1 MTEEVDPRL
10 VALGLVPPSSA
21 APAHANPFAQ
31 PLTPTQPNPFAEPAS
46 PESDG
51 GLFANMGKFTGMPFE
66 AEPAPPTESPMSQW
80 VIPSAPEPASPQWTT
95 PSQHAAAAPPWTTP
109 SHAPEPAAPPWTTPS
124 QAPAPAAPQ
133 WPTAPEAPAAP
144 QWTEPAPPPITA
156 TPHVYT
162 PPVVKMPP
170 PYAPPVKTP
179 PPYTPPYVPSAVA
192 PAAPETPTREA
203 PPPLPPLASAVPTA
217 AKAVEAPAIPTKKE
231 KAKKPVTEKPAK
243 PAKAKPAKPEKLK
256 PPPKPRF
263 VLPPSGVLLRG
274 PIVMGYP
281 EKKLQ
286 ITLEQLGFRIN
297 AEEPIDVAWTD
308 VRDIKARRGRVVVR
322 TKGRPIAF
330 GIPVEG
336 VSEPTL
342 AGPLARVVK
351 EASGGSLDLAGS
363 SFLELQNA
371 TDSLRDHFHDE
382 DDPLVPTVVGLVF
395 GLAGLTF
402 TAMLPDALAI
412 ATRSPIAPGSF
423 LLDYPLSGIDPRVLA
438 AAFAAAG
445 MLAAGIV
452 RVAMGK
458 AATAWARG
466 TLRGWHE
473 AGRKPID
480 LARRALASIVLGPAT
495 AAAVLLVSIVLCLPS
510 LRVQTIIDESG
521 FHIMTMFPL
530 FDDNRAWSSVT
541 NVTEVSAP
549 TTQHF
554 EGIAVV
560 FTFKDKGPVSTLDG
574 RLRGGS
580 DRQLI
585 TSAAKWRE
593 EHGAP

>member
-1 MTEEVDPRL
+1 MP
-10 VALGLVPPSSA
+10 G
-21 APAHANPFAQ
+21 HK
-31 PLTPTQPNPFAEPAS
+31 PLTVG
-46 PESDG
+46 D
-51 GLFANMGKFTGMPFE
+51 LFPGMGKFTGSQADAPAQPPAPSAFTPPPPSF
-66 AEPAPPTESPMSQW
+66 APTAPPPPQSFAPPAPSAPAYTPPAYTPPTYTAPVAPAPP
-80 VIPSAPEPASPQWTT
+80 
-95 PSQHAAAAPPWTTP
+95 
-109 SHAPEPAAPPWTTPS
+109 
-124 QAPAPAAPQ
+124 
-133 WPTAPEAPAAP
+133 EAP
-144 QWTEPAPPPITA
+144 
-156 TPHVYT
+156 V
-162 PPVVKMPP
+162 
-170 PYAPPVKTP
+170 
-179 PPYTPPYVPSAVA
+179 
-192 PAAPETPTREA
+192 REA
-203 PPPLPPLASAVPTA
+203 PPPLPPLISAMPVATKA
-217 AKAVEAPAIPTKKE
+217 AVEAPPAPSKKERAAKPKKE
-231 KAKKPVTEKPAK
+231 KAPKAARPVI
-243 PAKAKPAKPEKLK
+243 AKPEKVK

-281 EKKLQ
+281 EQKLQ

-297 AEEPIDVAWTD
+297 AKEPIDVAWTD
-308 VRDIKARRGRVVVR
+308 VREIKSRRGRVVVR
-322 TKGRPIAF
+322 TKGRPVAF

-336 VSEPTL
+336 VAEPTL

-402 TAMLPDALAI
+402 TAILPDALAI
-412 ATRSPIAPGSF
+412 ATRNPIAPGAY
-423 LLDYPLSGIDPRVLA
+423 LLDYPLAGFDPRILA
-438 AAFAAAG
+438 AAFAAGA

-473 AGRKPID
+473 AGRKPVV
-480 LARRALASIVLGPAT
+480 LGRRALAAVVLNPAI
-495 AAAVLLVSIVLCLPS
+495 AAAVLLAAVVLTLPS

-521 FHIMTMFPL
+521 FHIMTPFPL
-530 FDDNRAWSSVT
+530 FDDNRAWSTVT
-541 NVTEVSAP
+541 DVTTVDAP

-554 EGIAVV
+554 EGVAVV
-560 FTFKDKGPVSTLDG
+560 FTFKDKGPVTTRDG

-580 DRQLI
+580 DRQLV
-585 TSAAKWRE
+585 TSAQKWRG
-593 EHGAP
+593 EHAP